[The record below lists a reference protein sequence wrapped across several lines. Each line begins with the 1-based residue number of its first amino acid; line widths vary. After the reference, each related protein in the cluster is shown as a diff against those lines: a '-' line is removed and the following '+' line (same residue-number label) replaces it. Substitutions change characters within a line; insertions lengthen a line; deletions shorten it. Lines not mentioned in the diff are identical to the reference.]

1 MMMGKGIRRMAA
13 AWMAALVLA
22 GAGGCA
28 KTADAPKEDQERV
41 FAGQETGIRD
51 ASEEGEE
58 KAIAGGKKEETQVR
72 QEEEQVKQEEE
83 QIKQEEGQ
91 AEQGEEQIKQ
101 EEGQAKQEEEQVK
114 QEEGQVKQEGM
125 QAEQGG
131 TPGDESGGFPERE
144 SPAYA
149 QGFVVLAE
157 EVPDIVQ
164 EIRYYSTYN
173 FVGQRIDGYEKPC
186 ALLTEEAASALKK
199 VSDDVMEQGYRLK
212 VYDAYRPQMAV
223 DHFVRWAKDQEDT
236 RMKPYFYPEV
246 EKSRL
251 FEEGYIS
258 ARSGHS
264 RGSTIDLTLL
274 DMETGKEADMGGVFD
289 YFGKRS
295 HSDYVGN
302 LTAEQQKNRRILREA
317 MLRHGFKAIS
327 TEWWHYTLKEEPYP
341 DTYFDFPVN

>member
-1 MMMGKGIRRMAA
+1 MMGKGIRRMAA

-83 QIKQEEGQ
+83 Q
-91 AEQGEEQIKQ
+91 
-101 EEGQAKQEEEQVK
+101 
-114 QEEGQVKQEGM
+114 VKQEGM

-186 ALLTEEAASALKK
+186 ALLTEEAASALKR
-199 VSDDVMEQGYRLK
+199 SVM
-212 VYDAYRPQMAV
+212 M
-223 DHFVRWAKDQEDT
+223 
-236 RMKPYFYPEV
+236 
-246 EKSRL
+246 
-251 FEEGYIS
+251 
-258 ARSGHS
+258 
-264 RGSTIDLTLL
+264 
-274 DMETGKEADMGGVFD
+274 
-289 YFGKRS
+289 
-295 HSDYVGN
+295 
-302 LTAEQQKNRRILREA
+302 
-317 MLRHGFKAIS
+317 
-327 TEWWHYTLKEEPYP
+327 
-341 DTYFDFPVN
+341 